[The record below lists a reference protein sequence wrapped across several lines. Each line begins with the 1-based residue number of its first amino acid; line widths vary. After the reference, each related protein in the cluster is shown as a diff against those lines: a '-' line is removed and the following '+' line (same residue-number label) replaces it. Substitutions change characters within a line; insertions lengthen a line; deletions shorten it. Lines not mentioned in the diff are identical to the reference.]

1 MYLESHIYA
10 RINMYSFFFNVSVKE
25 IQKSKKVKNVL
36 NNNKKE
42 SPRSK
47 VVESGLGVGCFFL
60 DSGTH

>member
-1 MYLESHIYA
+1 
-10 RINMYSFFFNVSVKE
+10 MYSFFFNVSVKE